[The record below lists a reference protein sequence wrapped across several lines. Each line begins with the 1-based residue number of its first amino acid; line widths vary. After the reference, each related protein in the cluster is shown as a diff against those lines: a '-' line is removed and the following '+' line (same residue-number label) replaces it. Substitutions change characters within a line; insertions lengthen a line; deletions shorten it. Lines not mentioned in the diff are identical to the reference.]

1 MIKLKDILQEALPDV
16 PMTIGF
22 RQHENYEDQI
32 VEQFLRFYQNDDGN
46 KTGRFIE
53 MASQLVDTYGSEAV
67 QQNLERIDDLSNK
80 INELIK
86 PISKGSG
93 HNIKSPLDKSANAT
107 IWKYLDDAH
116 ETVNEIINNSTFNGW
131 PIDTVITEL
140 DGLYSTLDELKMI
153 YTSNFG
159 PKQPNQNIGFR

>member
-16 PMTIGF
+16 PLTIGF

-53 MASQLVDTYGSEAV
+53 MASQLVDTYGAEAV
-67 QQNLERIDDLSNK
+67 QQNLERIDDLSNQ

-86 PISKGSG
+86 PIYKGAG
-93 HNIKSPLDKSANAT
+93 HSIKSPLDKSANAT

-116 ETVNEIINNSTFNGW
+116 ETVNEVINNSTFNGW
-131 PIDTVITEL
+131 PIDTVIAEL
-140 DGLYSTLDELKMI
+140 DGLYNTLDELKMI
-153 YTSNFG
+153 YTSNYG
-159 PKQPNQNIGFR
+159 PEPEKRHAGMV

>member
-53 MASQLVDTYGSEAV
+53 TKKM
-67 QQNLERIDDLSNK
+67 I
-80 INELIK
+80 LIK
-86 PISKGSG
+86 
-93 HNIKSPLDKSANAT
+93 
-107 IWKYLDDAH
+107 
-116 ETVNEIINNSTFNGW
+116 
-131 PIDTVITEL
+131 
-140 DGLYSTLDELKMI
+140 
-153 YTSNFG
+153 
-159 PKQPNQNIGFR
+159 